1 MTAAALLLA
10 ALLAA
15 PAPALPET
23 PPRAPTLIVRARGLD
38 EDALRD
44 ALRPRSEGADVVLLR
59 DVAAVDPDHT
69 FVDVELRPPELLL
82 TIILADGRVFAR
94 SAPAPA
100 GPRDAARLVA
110 TMLAAIAGSALDP
123 LPERGHSPALDPV
136 PPDMSSRT
144 VDVPLDVPVPER
156 MSPEP
161 PPPEPEP
168 APEPAPAPAPIALPP
183 VLADLPPRP
192 SPRLDLALD
201 GAPVLGLG
209 VPATGLH
216 AGAAGLGLHLRGAR
230 PWLVAAT
237 FRAARRELDQFGLTR
252 LRIGLS
258 AGAWLRRGGFELR
271 VTAGVG
277 VEPWIVTRLGK
288 RVRPG
293 DAAPA
298 PVLLGGHL
306 RVAPSL
312 ALPGPLRLGL
322 FAELAASAAPTG
334 HAAQI
339 YQGSERLFTLGGLE
353 ASVGLELQWRLV
365 SARPR

>member
-44 ALRPRSEGADVVLLR
+44 ALRPRSEGADVALLR

-110 TMLAAIAGSALDP
+110 TMLAAIAGAALDP

-161 PPPEPEP
+161 PPP
-168 APEPAPAPAPIALPP
+168 APAPAPAPIELPP

-192 SPRLDLALD
+192 PAPRPGLDLALD

-209 VPATGLH
+209 VPATGLL

-293 DAAPA
+293 DTAPA

-312 ALPGPLRLGL
+312 PLPGPLRLGL
-322 FAELAASAAPTG
+322 FVELAASAAPTG

-353 ASVGLELQWRLV
+353 ASVGLELQSRLV
-365 SARPR
+365 SARPRRG